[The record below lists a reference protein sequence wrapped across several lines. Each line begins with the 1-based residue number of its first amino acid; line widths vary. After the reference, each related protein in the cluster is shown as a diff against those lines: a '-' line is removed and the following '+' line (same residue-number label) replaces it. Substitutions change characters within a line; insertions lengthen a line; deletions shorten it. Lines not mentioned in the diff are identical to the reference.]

1 MYSEFFGLKTLPFK
15 ITPDLKFFYK
25 YASREDV
32 AEALIYSLSRGD
44 GIIKVVGEVGSGKTT
59 LLRLLAS
66 KLPNNI
72 VKVYVSSPNLSPADF
87 LQFICSEL
95 GIVFKESPSKLEI
108 VKALQNIL
116 IEIHKNGKK
125 VVLLIDES
133 QSMTVDTLEEV
144 RLLGN
149 LETQTDKLIQ
159 IILFGQPEF
168 DATLSDERL
177 KSFKDRLAS
186 EISIPALTTDEVYIY
201 LNYRMRIAGSMYGEV
216 FGKKVSKKIQLVS
229 KGLPRA
235 INLLADKLLMA
246 AFSQGDNQVKI
257 SHFKM
262 LDNSTSRYSLFK
274 KLEKYKI
281 MLLVILLMVFIL
293 MIAFLLSNLGKVV
306 IAPSSSKG
314 VTEEYSNVDLNK
326 ISMHSD
332 MSAIKLDSMHPSSKL
347 IVFKKEN
354 VKRYQNKMELLE
366 KILGFSLDDSNF
378 LIKLSYD
385 RSQDD
390 YLYEAYYLDDLARL
404 NQKLIKFQ
412 EKFPESLVEIKTV
425 AEITNKDD

>member
-1 MYSEFFGLKTLPFK
+1 M
-15 ITPDLKFFYK
+15 
-25 YASREDV
+25 
-32 AEALIYSLSRGD
+32 
-44 GIIKVVGEVGSGKTT
+44 KV
-59 LLRLLAS
+59 
-66 KLPNNI
+66 
-72 VKVYVSSPNLSPADF
+72 
-87 LQFICSEL
+87 
-95 GIVFKESPSKLEI
+95 
-108 VKALQNIL
+108 
-116 IEIHKNGKK
+116 
-125 VVLLIDES
+125 
-133 QSMTVDTLEEV
+133 
-144 RLLGN
+144 
-149 LETQTDKLIQ
+149 
-159 IILFGQPEF
+159 
-168 DATLSDERL
+168 
-177 KSFKDRLAS
+177 DR
-186 EISIPALTTDEVYIY
+186 Y

-216 FGKKVSKKIQLVS
+216 LGKKVSKKIQLVS

-235 INLLADKLLMA
+235 INLLADKLLMV

-281 MLLVILLMVFIL
+281 MLLVILLMVFMFIL

-326 ISMHSD
+326 ILMHSD
-332 MSAIKLDSMHPSSKL
+332 MSAIKLDNMHPSTKL
-347 IVFKKEN
+347 IVFEKEN

-366 KILGFSLDDSNF
+366 KILGFSLNDSNF

-425 AEITNKDD
+425 AEITKKDD